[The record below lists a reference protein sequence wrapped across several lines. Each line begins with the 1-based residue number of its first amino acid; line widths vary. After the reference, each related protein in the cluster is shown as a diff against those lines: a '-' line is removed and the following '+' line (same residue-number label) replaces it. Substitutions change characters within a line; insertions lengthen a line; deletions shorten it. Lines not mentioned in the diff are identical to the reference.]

1 MGINL
6 SSMLEEQ
13 KYETCIWYWRCTVLH
28 LTIKMKICLAF
39 CYFVC
44 LPQPLLILQT
54 FMLPDN
60 PDDIIL
66 RAITIS
72 ANVLSSLGNYSQV
85 QTSDK

>member
-1 MGINL
+1 
-6 SSMLEEQ
+6 
-13 KYETCIWYWRCTVLH
+13 
-28 LTIKMKICLAF
+28 MKICLAF

-72 ANVLSSLGNYSQV
+72 ANLLSSLGNYSQV
-85 QTSDK
+85 QTSDKIITLRKEGNKTWFRKC

>member
-1 MGINL
+1 MYLVLMMYGATLDNKNEDCFGIL
-6 SSMLEEQ
+6 L
-13 KYETCIWYWRCTVLH
+13 
-28 LTIKMKICLAF
+28 F
-39 CYFVC
+39 FC
-44 LPQPLLILQT
+44 LPQPLLIFQT

-66 RAITIS
+66 RATTIS